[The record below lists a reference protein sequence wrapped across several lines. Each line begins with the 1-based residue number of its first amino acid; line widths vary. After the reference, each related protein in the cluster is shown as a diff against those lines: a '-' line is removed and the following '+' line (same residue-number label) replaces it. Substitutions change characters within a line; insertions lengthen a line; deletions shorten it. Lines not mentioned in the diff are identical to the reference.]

1 MISYEEA
8 LKELEIIK
16 KQAEILKIAVDEFS
30 KDVDEWEQ
38 EEILKDL
45 YHENP

>member
-16 KQAEILKIAVDEFS
+16 KQTEILKIAVKEFS
-30 KDVDEWEQ
+30 EDLDSWEQ
-38 EEILKDL
+38 EETLKDL

>member
-16 KQAEILKIAVDEFS
+16 RQAEILIIAVDEFS

-45 YHENP
+45 FHENP

>member
-16 KQAEILKIAVDEFS
+16 KHAEILIIAVDEFS

-38 EEILKDL
+38 EEKLKDL

>member
-16 KQAEILKIAVDEFS
+16 KQSEILKIAVDEFS

-45 YHENP
+45 FHENP